1 MSLLGRRWYR
11 AQSRRCRRCH
21 GAHGAPGALE
31 TSGNLPEVVDSDS
44 AFLLRASRL
53 AGLGAERDKSRLA
66 LLGKEVIIL
75 QVDGKDMT
83 VQAGR
88 VADVVAR
95 ISMKH
100 GHEHELTR
108 LIKGIANGSIF

>member
-1 MSLLGRRWYR
+1 M
-11 AQSRRCRRCH
+11 
-21 GAHGAPGALE
+21 
-31 TSGNLPEVVDSDS
+31 VDSDS

-95 ISMKH
+95 ISMKN
-100 GHEHELTR
+100 GDEHELTR

>member
-1 MSLLGRRWYR
+1 MSLLGRRWDR
-11 AQSRRCRRCH
+11 AQSRSCH

-95 ISMKH
+95 ISMKN
-100 GHEHELTR
+100 GDEHELTR
-108 LIKGIANGSIF
+108 WIKGIANGSIF